1 VTTTGPLVERLRGST
16 PRWMTSWLP
25 RAVGAMALLW
35 AVSQQPPAGH
45 FPFAGANWLYLGAWV
60 VVAGLLVV
68 NRGVRVA
75 GAVLAVLALHRV
87 FWPDPSVTGSPQTLL
102 GWFGLILAVTQG
114 RPDERS
120 LLIRVCVTC
129 VYGFTALSKT
139 NPSFL
144 AGDQIVN
151 LVDTRPHMEAFRP
164 LAVSAWGVVLAWGT
178 VLAEGWMAIGL
189 WLRRTRVATAVF
201 GVVLHVLLTA
211 VAARGWGGIA
221 FLTVLNGLLVV
232 GYLAFFDRG
241 SAGEDQLRAATS
253 R

>member
-1 VTTTGPLVERLRGST
+1 VSSGATLGERLRGST
-16 PRWMTSWLP
+16 SRWMTSWLP

-35 AVSQQPPAGH
+35 AISQQPSGGN
-45 FPFAGANWLYLGAWV
+45 FPFRGAGWLYVGVWV
-60 VVAGLLVV
+60 AVSGMLLL
-68 NRGVRVA
+68 NRGVRWA
-75 GAVLAVLALHRV
+75 GAALAVIAFHRV
-87 FWPDPSVTGSPQTLL
+87 FWPTWGATGSPQTLL
-102 GWFGLILAVTQG
+102 GWFGLILAVTHG

-151 LVDTRPHMEAFRP
+151 LTDTREHMEWFRP
-164 LAVSAWGVVLAWGT
+164 VAVTTWGVVLAWGT

-189 WLRRTRVATAVF
+189 WLRRTRLATAIF
-201 GVVLHVLLTA
+201 GVVLHAMLTG
-211 VAARGWGGIA
+211 VAARGWTGIA

-241 SAGEDQLRAATS
+241 EAREEELRAATS

>member
-1 VTTTGPLVERLRGST
+1 VSAVASRLERLRGST
-16 PRWMTSWLP
+16 SRWMTSWLP

-35 AVSQQPPAGH
+35 AVSQQPRVGH
-45 FPFAGANWLYLGAWV
+45 FPFAGANWLYLGLWV
-60 VVAGLLVV
+60 VLSGLLLM

-75 GAVLAVLALHRV
+75 GVVVAVLAFHRV
-87 FWPDPSVTGSPQTLL
+87 FWPDPAVTGSPQTLL
-102 GWFGLILAVTQG
+102 GWFGLILAVTHG

-151 LVDTRPHMEAFRP
+151 IVDTRDHMEMFRP
-164 LAVSAWGVVLAWGT
+164 VAESAWGVVLAWGT
-178 VLAEGWMAIGL
+178 VMAEGWMAIGL
-189 WLRRTRVATAVF
+189 WFRRTRVATVVF
-201 GVVLHVLLTA
+201 GVVLHIMLTA
-211 VAARGWGGIA
+211 VAARGWSGIA

-241 SAGEDQLRAATS
+241 EVGEDELRAATS